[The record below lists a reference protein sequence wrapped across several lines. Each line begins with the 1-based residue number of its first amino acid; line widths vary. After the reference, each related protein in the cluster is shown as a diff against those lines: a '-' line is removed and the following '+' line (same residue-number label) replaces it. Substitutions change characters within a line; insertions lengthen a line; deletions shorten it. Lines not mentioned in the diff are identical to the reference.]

1 MSNVNFTFDGK
12 SYSGVSGESLAS
24 ALLRNGVV
32 HFTNSSYKDRPRGV
46 MGLWVEEPN
55 ALVNIDSGPGE
66 PMKAATTTELVE
78 GLVVRSSQGVGDL
91 PDTRDNS
98 RYDKVN
104 RHVDVLV
111 VGAGTAGLTAAKKFA
126 ALGKDVIVMDD
137 QPGPGG
143 HARHLGVEIP
153 ADLLAVLDLANVTYL
168 PRTTVQGLY
177 DQGYSV
183 ATERRTDHLDAK
195 VHTNVSRIRTWHIR
209 ADHTVLATGAFQRHL
224 VFANNDRPGIMLSHS
239 AATYVSRGANPFK
252 TAVVVTVDNQ
262 GYRDA
267 IRLHKAGVQVVAVV
281 DIRKKVSESSKK
293 SSRKAIKKLGIR
305 LIKGASVIDTQAN
318 LEGLLSGVTIV
329 DAKSGLQETLATDLL
344 AVSGGWTPIVHL
356 ATFIGIKPTWSAKRA
371 AFIVKHKDSLTST
384 AGMLA
389 GDFGDDDEA
398 AVFFGPQLT
407 VEQAE
412 VAFVDYQRDAT
423 VRDFNRAIG
432 AGMRSIEHVKRYTSI
447 GTAHDQGKTSGTT
460 TMGLIGQALG
470 KAPDEIGSLTFRPP
484 YISIPFAALA
494 GRDRGLL
501 SDPIRTTPIHAWHE
515 KAGAPMED
523 VGQWKRPWYFP
534 KNGENMHAAV
544 LRECAAVRE
553 DVGVMDA
560 STLGKIDLQGKD
572 VGKFLD
578 LIYTNMFSTL
588 KVGMSRYG
596 LMCGV
601 DGMVFDDGVTTR
613 ISENHWLMTT
623 TTGGAAKVLDWLEEW
638 LQTEWTDLEVFCT
651 SVTEQISTVA
661 IVGPK
666 SRELMSRLAPS
677 LDVSK
682 EAFAFME
689 NKYADVAGVPARIA
703 RISFSGELAYEINVP
718 GSFGLHI
725 WEQVMSQGA
734 DLNITPY
741 GTESMHVLRAEKGF
755 VIVGQETDGTQ
766 TPQDLDMDWIVSKK
780 KEDFIGK
787 RSFSRVDTARE
798 GRHQL
803 VGILSDDGSVV
814 IPEGAYLV
822 AGKDEKTPP
831 PVAHIGYITSS
842 YASAALGRSFELAL
856 VANGLARKGE
866 KIAVPIAGGV
876 ITGIITD
883 SVFVD
888 KENTRR
894 DG

>member
-1 MSNVNFTFDGK
+1 MSKVNFTFDGK
-12 SYSGVSGESLAS
+12 QYSGEKGESLAS
-24 ALLRNGVV
+24 ALLRNGVL
-32 HFTNSSYKDRPRGV
+32 HFTDSSYKDRPRGV
-46 MGLWVEEPN
+46 MGLWVEETN
-55 ALVNIDSGPGE
+55 ALVNIDSGAGE
-66 PMKAATTTELVE
+66 PLKPATTVELVE
-78 GLVVRSSQGVGDL
+78 GLIARSAQGVGDL

-98 RYDKVN
+98 RYDKAN

-111 VGAGTAGLTAAKKFA
+111 VGAGTAGLEAAKKFSD
-126 ALGKDVIVMDD
+126 LGKSVMIMDD
-137 QPGPGG
+137 KPTAGG
-143 HARHLGVEIP
+143 HLVYLGQSVP
-153 ADLLAVLDLANVTYL
+153 AELLEVLERENVTYL

-177 DQGYSV
+177 DQGFSV

-195 VHTNVSRIRTWHIR
+195 VHTEMSRIRTWHVR
-209 ADHTVLATGAFQRHL
+209 AEHTVLATGAIQRHL
-224 VFANNDRPGIMLSHS
+224 VFANNDRPGIMLSHA
-239 AATYVSRGANPFK
+239 AATYVANGANPFK
-252 TAVVVTVDNQ
+252 TAVVVTIDNQ

-267 IRLHKAGVQVVAVV
+267 LRLSNAGVTVNAIV
-281 DIRKKVSESSKK
+281 DIRKDPS
-293 SSRKAIKKLGIR
+293 GP
-305 LIKGASVIDTQAN
+305 SVAA
-318 LEGLLSGVTIV
+318 
-329 DAKSGLQETLATDLL
+329 AKSAGIQIITGKTAIDSCATEAGTVKCVSIGNPDGSDASCIDGDLV

-356 ATFIGIKPTWSAKRA
+356 ATFIGIKPTWDAKLA
-371 AFIVKHKDSLTST
+371 AFVVKRSDALTST
-384 AGMLA
+384 VGMLA
-389 GDFGDDDEA
+389 GEFGGDDDA
-398 AVFFGPQLT
+398 AIFFGPELST
-407 VEQAE
+407 EQAL

-423 VRDFNRAIG
+423 YRDFKRAID
-432 AGMRSIEHVKRYTSI
+432 AGMRSIEHVKRYTAI
-447 GTAHDQGKTSGTT
+447 GTAHDQGKTSGTV
-460 TMGLIGQALG
+460 TMGLIGQAIG

-501 SDPIRTTPIHAWHE
+501 SDPERTTPIHAWH
-515 KAGAPMED
+515 KASGAPMED

-534 KNGENMHAAV
+534 KSGENMHAAV
-544 LRECAAVRE
+544 LRECAAVRQ

-560 STLGKIDLQGKD
+560 STLGKIDIQGKD
-572 VGKFLD
+572 AGQFLD
-578 LIYTNMFSTL
+578 MIYTNMFSTL

-596 LMCGV
+596 LMCGI

-638 LQTEWTDLEVFCT
+638 LQTEWPHLEVYCT

-666 SRELMSRLAPS
+666 SRELMSRLAPA
-677 LDVSK
+677 LDVTNES
-682 EAFAFME
+682 FAFME
-689 NKYADVAGVPARIA
+689 NKHADVAGVPARIA

-718 GSFGLHI
+718 AVHGLHI
-725 WEQVMSQGA
+725 WESVMAHGA

-741 GTESMHVLRAEKGF
+741 GTETMHVLRAEKGF

-780 KEDFIGK
+780 KDDFIGK
-787 RSFSRVDTARE
+787 RSFSRADTARE

-803 VGILSDDGSVV
+803 VGILADDGTYV

-822 AGKDEKTPP
+822 AGADANTPP
-831 PVAHIGYITSS
+831 PVEHIGYITSS
-842 YASAALGRSFELAL
+842 YDSAALGRSFALAL

-866 KIAVPIAGGV
+866 KIAIPMADRVVTGV
-876 ITGIITD
+876 ITD